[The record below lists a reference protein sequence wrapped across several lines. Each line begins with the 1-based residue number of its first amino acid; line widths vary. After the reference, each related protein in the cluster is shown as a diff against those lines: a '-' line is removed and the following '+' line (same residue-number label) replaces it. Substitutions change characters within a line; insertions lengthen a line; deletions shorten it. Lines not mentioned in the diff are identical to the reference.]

1 VTEHRDKRAKFVDLA
16 EARTS
21 KAMHT
26 IRLIGNLASRSNY
39 EYSEADVQ
47 KIVRALELEVRDL
60 RSRFQSSDSRSRPEF
75 KL

>member
-1 VTEHRDKRAKFVDLA
+1 MSEQRDKRAKFVDLA

-21 KAMHT
+21 RAMHT

-39 EYSEADVQ
+39 EYTEADVQ
-47 KIVRALELEVRDL
+47 KIIRALEIEVRDL
-60 RSRFQSSDSRSRPEF
+60 KSRFQSSDSRSRPEF

>member
-1 VTEHRDKRAKFVDLA
+1 MSEQRDKRAKFVGLA

-21 KAMHT
+21 RAMHT

-39 EYSEADVQ
+39 EYSDADVQ
-47 KIVRALELEVRDL
+47 KIVRALEIEVRDL

>member
-1 VTEHRDKRAKFVDLA
+1 MPELRDKRAKFVDLA

-21 KAMHT
+21 RAMHT

-39 EYSEADVQ
+39 EYSDADVQ
-47 KIVRALELEVRDL
+47 KIVRALEIEVRDL